1 MQGRHVIAYASRQ
14 LHPHEENY
22 PTHDLELAA
31 VVFALKTWRHYLLG
45 KRCEIYTDHQSLK
58 YIFTQPD
65 LNLRQRRWL
74 ELITDYD
81 LGITYTPGKANV
93 MADALSRKSYCNNLM
108 LQQGQP
114 LLHEEFCKLNLH
126 IAPHGFLS
134 TLVAKP
140 TLEDQIISDQKFD
153 RGVIRIKR
161 NIKKGVGGCFSM
173 DDRGVVFF
181 ENRLVVPKN
190 QHLRQ
195 LILKEANES
204 PLTIHPGST
213 KMYQDLR
220 QRFWWTRMKRE
231 IAQFIA
237 NCDICR
243 RMKAEHQRPTGTLQ
257 PLAITEWTWDK
268 VGMDFITGFSQDQER
283 E

>member
-1 MQGRHVIAYASRQ
+1 
-14 LHPHEENY
+14 
-22 PTHDLELAA
+22 
-31 VVFALKTWRHYLLG
+31 
-45 KRCEIYTDHQSLK
+45 
-58 YIFTQPD
+58 
-65 LNLRQRRWL
+65 
-74 ELITDYD
+74 
-81 LGITYTPGKANV
+81 
-93 MADALSRKSYCNNLM
+93 M

-140 TLEDQIISDQKFD
+140 TLEDQIITDQKFD

-195 LILKEANES
+195 LILKEAHES

-220 QRFWWTRMKRE
+220 QRF
-231 IAQFIA
+231 
-237 NCDICR
+237 
-243 RMKAEHQRPTGTLQ
+243 
-257 PLAITEWTWDK
+257 
-268 VGMDFITGFSQDQER
+268 
-283 E
+283 